1 MNLLA
6 QSRRIPSKNKQH
18 TYPPVPLFDVKAV
31 RKNKHRN
38 KELFTIKGES
48 IGKQALKKGV
58 RACGGYRVV
67 VKKRHWQ
74 HVRKAMNLP
83 YSTSSGSVLHAAWKR
98 YFCSKGGSTLK
109 RKGGST
115 IKRNKG
121 GSTLKLKRKGGSIKR
136 KRSTATWV
144 GYNHREL
151 ELSNAQ
157 MTPPCD
163 CRTGKRLKIQNG
175 RIVRV
180 TAEQR
185 LDIKGEN
192 NALVQVPGGGSLP
205 RNRDQFPHIGLATV
219 FF

>member
-6 QSRRIPSKNKQH
+6 QSRRIPSKKKQH
-18 TYPPVPLFDVKAV
+18 TYPPVPLFNVKAV
-31 RKNKHRN
+31 RKKKHGI
-38 KELFTIKGES
+38 KLFTIKGES

-98 YFCSKGGSTLK
+98 YFCSKGGST
-109 RKGGST
+109 

-121 GSTLKLKRKGGSIKR
+121 GSTLKRKGGSIKR

-163 CRTGKRLKIQNG
+163 CRTGKRLKLQKNG

-185 LDIKGEN
+185 LG
-192 NALVQVPGGGSLP
+192 LVQVPGGGSLP
-205 RNRDQFPHIGLATV
+205 RNRDQFPHIGLASV
-219 FF
+219 PKSQSL

>member
-18 TYPPVPLFDVKAV
+18 TYPPVPLFNVKAV
-31 RKNKHRN
+31 RKKKHGI
-38 KELFTIKGES
+38 KLFTIKGES

-58 RACGGYRVV
+58 RFCGGYKCV

-98 YFCSKGGSTLK
+98 YFCSKGGST
-109 RKGGST
+109 

-121 GSTLKLKRKGGSIKR
+121 GSTLKRKGGSTLKRKGGSIKR

-157 MTPPCD
+157 MPPPCD
-163 CRTGKRLKIQNG
+163 CRTGKRLKLLNS

-185 LDIKGEN
+185 LG
-192 NALVQVPGGGSLP
+192 LVQVPGGGSLP
-205 RNRDQFPHIGLATV
+205 RNRDQFPRTLK
-219 FF
+219 